1 MKAVCKTCG
10 RKFDPEKTDFL
21 CPKCGAWYVT
31 GNHYDIENEFKQG
44 TIYDCDDCVDS
55 HSGNEDGSFLK
66 EEMRREA
73 EERRQKKEKHEQN
86 MSGDTGYTG
95 DNGYAGGAGSGS
107 TSGNAGMPPNIN
119 IDIKKARKIAMI
131 LPVAVFLMF
140 AVLTIIGIF
149 VSNDHNDYRDYDYD
163 DYYYDDDDTGDDETT
178 EYYFYKSSVELN
190 QDGKGYSSTSYSYG
204 DTISGINGCQ
214 DGTLTVSEPVD
225 VSGDE
230 GVTVP
235 EGYEM
240 YKIHYNFNKAEEDGS
255 CSYDDVDYGYGTD
268 VRGGGPVM
276 YVHTKSGDYIGAAE
290 HMEQYILFD
299 DAESYSA
306 KLTDGELKSGIFS
319 GEGNLFFL
327 VEDGNF
333 DHVAVCDM
341 IGLFDSENQQENR
354 IYLIGEPGQEMS
366 WTEIPDSA
374 DNAERKVY
382 GIYSYPFMQRV
393 SPDKETDLPINSH
406 FDLNGYLEDNY
417 MSNIYNVDWYVVGI
431 NIINYSTEYME
442 EPDFKAAYG
451 EGYTAYL
458 DELSYYSRKY
468 IPPMTMVTRYY
479 LVHVPQLETELS
491 ITFRNPEADDMQS
504 APEEQQSITL
514 D

>member
-31 GNHYDIENEFKQG
+31 GNHYDVGNESSQE
-44 TIYDCDDCVDS
+44 TIYDCDGCVDS
-55 HSGNEDGSFLK
+55 DEKGSEESFLS
-66 EEMRREA
+66 EEIRRE
-73 EERRQKKEKHEQN
+73 KENSHNIEN
-86 MSGDTGYTG
+86 VTGGTG
-95 DNGYAGGAGSGS
+95 NIGGRGGAGGI
-107 TSGNAGMPPNIN
+107 GNAMGAGGNTV
-119 IDIKKARKIAMI
+119 KKPVVNMSKQARLIMLLPLMLMI
-131 LPVAVFLMF
+131 IFTV
-140 AVLTIIGIF
+140 IF
-149 VSNDHNDYRDYDYD
+149 VISIVAGNSSKNYDYNHYD
-163 DYYYDDDDTGDDETT
+163 DYYYDDGDTGDDETT

-204 DTISGINGCQ
+204 DTISGINGFQ

-235 EGYEM
+235 GGYKL
-240 YKIHYNFNKAEEDGS
+240 YKIHYNFDKSEEDDI
-255 CSYDDVDYGYGTD
+255 CSYDETDYGYGTD
-268 VRGGGPVM
+268 IRGGGPVM

-299 DAESYSA
+299 DAETYSA
-306 KLTDGELKSGIFS
+306 KLTDGELKSGIFN

-393 SPDKETDLPINSH
+393 SPDKETNLPINSH

-417 MSNIYNVDWYVVGI
+417 MSHIYNVDWYVVGI

-442 EPDFKAAYG
+442 EPDFKATYG

-479 LVHVPQLETELS
+479 LVHVPQLETGLS
-491 ITFRNPEADDMQS
+491 ITFRNPKADDMQS
-504 APEEQQSITL
+504 APEEQHSITL
-514 D
+514 H